1 MDYNMIMI
9 ARTEHEA
16 RNRRTYARRPAHLS
30 MSAPMRRTLAN
41 LGDLLI
47 RIGSKLKAQHAPMP
61 RPAALQ
67 EQGQI

>member
-16 RNRRTYARRPAHLS
+16 RNRRTFAKRSTHRS
-30 MSAPMRRTLAN
+30 MSAPMRRALGSF
-41 LGDLLI
+41 GDLLI
-47 RIGSKLKAQHAPMP
+47 TVGSKLKEQHTTMP

-67 EQGQI
+67 EQG

>member
-16 RNRRTYARRPAHLS
+16 RNRRTNARRSAHLS
-30 MSAPMRRTLAN
+30 MPTPMRRALGN

-47 RIGSKLKAQHAPMP
+47 AVGSKLKAQHATMP

-67 EQGQI
+67 EQS